1 MSLSLRLSLFYASL
15 CLFGGVQLPF
25 FPVWLESKGLSAQ
38 QISVIIAAT
47 MFLRIV
53 AGPVFAQIADHL
65 GDRRRVVIALNWASL
80 TAVCLFLFVDTF
92 WAIFAVT
99 LLLMALWPSIS
110 PLIETIALA
119 AAREQGVDYGRVRL
133 WCSVTFIVGSMG
145 TGWLLG
151 FSAPSIIA
159 FCMIAAI
166 AINLVGAYLLAPDM
180 PRVNT
185 GAKRPNPLK
194 GMVDI
199 LRNPVFMLGITTAS
213 IIQSSHAVYYAFGTL
228 NWQAQGYD
236 DTTIGM
242 LWGVGIVAEI
252 ALFAFSGWVVT
263 RVGSTRL
270 LAIGAI
276 ACIIRWGLTA
286 INPPLWLLFPLQ
298 ALHALTYCAAHLGA
312 MHFITHATPRSLA
325 ATAQSLY
332 AALSA
337 GIIMGGMT
345 LVSGVLYQSYG
356 AHAYWLPA
364 AAGALA
370 ILGCLALSG
379 RWTGG
384 ELVSDGNEDDKDG
397 DRSHSNGNGAGC

>member
-1 MSLSLRLSLFYASL
+1 MSLSLRLSLFYATL

-25 FPVWLESKGLSAQ
+25 FPVWLYSKGLDAQ

-53 AGPVFAQIADHL
+53 AGPLFAQIADHL

-80 TAVCLFLFVDTF
+80 TAVCLFLFVDGF

-159 FCMIAAI
+159 WCLILSV
-166 AINLVGAYLLAPDM
+166 AINLIGAHLLAPEL
-180 PRVNT
+180 P
-185 GAKRPNPLK
+185 AKRDGIKRPSAFK
-194 GMVDI
+194 GLLDL
-199 LRNPVFMLGITTAS
+199 LRQPVFMLGMTTAGL
-213 IIQSSHAVYYAFGTL
+213 IQSSHAVYYAFGTL
-228 NWQAQGYD
+228 NWQQQGYS
-236 DTTIGM
+236 DTIIGA

-252 ALFAFSGWVVT
+252 TLFAFSGLVVT
-263 RVGSTRL
+263 RIGSTRL
-270 LAIGAI
+270 LTIGAVAAI
-276 ACIIRWGLTA
+276 VRWGITA
-286 INPPLWLLFPLQ
+286 LNPPLWVLFPTQ
-298 ALHALTYCAAHLGA
+298 MLHALTYCAAHLGA
-312 MHFITHATPRSLA
+312 MHFITNATPRSLA

-345 LVSGVLYQSYG
+345 LASGALYSSYG
-356 AHAYWLPA
+356 AHAYWLA
-364 AAGALA
+364 SGVGAVA
-370 ILGCLALSG
+370 ILGCLALAG
-379 RWTGG
+379 RWSGG
-384 ELVSDGNEDDKDG
+384 ELVSDGNEDDKNG
-397 DRSHSNGNGAGC
+397 DRSHSNGSGIGC